1 MPEPERLRRSPDT
14 RAAALEGAPADAF
27 LTLATGSALTGWAIT
42 LGGSPLYLAALQS
55 LLVGSQILHP
65 LGAWLTQRA
74 PRKRLA
80 TTSVLVSRLV
90 WAPMALVALLDVS
103 EQERLWA
110 LFAVTAISAAA
121 NVLYQNALGAWLGD
135 VVPAGRRGRFF
146 AERSRAGVAAASSGS
161 LLLAVLLDPGE
172 SPSLWALAALAIAIA
187 LLGLASA
194 LLLRRIE
201 APAARRERATLA
213 EAWAD
218 PRLMPLLG
226 YQLAFSFAVS
236 PGVAFFALWVLQRN
250 EGTYLM
256 MAGHAALLA
265 TTRILVAP
273 FWGRMV
279 DRSGARTVLAICT
292 VGTAIMPVLW
302 LVMRPGFLWPL
313 ALDAIASGA
322 MWGGQAIAMFDLP
335 LRASTERTR
344 PQALALSAGAAGL
357 GWVLGS
363 LFFGRLAE
371 LVPTVSS
378 IEPMYVVFALCALG
392 RAGSGLLALRVIDG
406 RAEEPSPALRA
417 DTSRA

>member
-1 MPEPERLRRSPDT
+1 MPEPERPRRSSSDT
-14 RAAALEGAPADAF
+14 KAAALEGAPSDAF

-55 LLVGSQILHP
+55 LLVGSQVLHP

-80 TTSVLVSRLV
+80 TTAVLVSRLV
-90 WAPMALVALLDVS
+90 WAPMALLALLDVDA
-103 EQERLWA
+103 ETRLWA
-110 LFAVTAISAAA
+110 LFLVTAISAGA

-135 VVPAGRRGRFF
+135 LVHVARRGRFF
-146 AERSRAGVAAASSGS
+146 AERSRAGVAAASSAS
-161 LLLAVLLDPGE
+161 LLLAVLLDPGDA
-172 SPSLWALAALAIAIA
+172 PSLWALAALAVAVGF
-187 LLGLASA
+187 LGIASA

-201 APAARRERATLA
+201 APAVRHEKATLS

-218 PRLMPLLG
+218 RRLSPLLT

-236 PGVAFFALWVLQRN
+236 PGVAFFALWVIQRN
-250 EGTYLM
+250 HGSYLM

-265 TTRILVAP
+265 ITRILVAP

-279 DRSGARTVLAICT
+279 DKSGARTVLAICT

-302 LVMRPGFLWPL
+302 LTLRPGFFWPL

-335 LRASTERTR
+335 LRASSERTR

-357 GWVLGS
+357 GWILGS

-392 RAGSGLLALRVIDG
+392 RASSGWLALRVIDARG
-406 RAEEPSPALRA
+406 EPVTMSAE
-417 DTSRA
+417 TSRA